1 MAVPLD
7 RQTVM
12 VTGATGFVGRALVDR
27 LASDP
32 RFVVRAASRSANPD
46 WPQYVEPIQV
56 EDLGGSPNYAEAL
69 RGVSCLI
76 HAAARVHVSD
86 ESAPDANALASFRS
100 VNVVGTRR
108 LAEQA
113 ARAGVRRFIFVS
125 SIKVNGASTEPG
137 EPFRMSDIPKP
148 QCAYGVSKW
157 QAEQALRQVA
167 GETGLQVVVVRP
179 PLAYGPGVKAN
190 VLRLMRLV
198 DRGWPL
204 PLAAVD
210 NRRSLVALDN
220 LVDLLTLCIDHPAAA
235 GHTFLVSDGQDLST
249 PELIRGLAHAMGRP
263 ARLFR
268 VPLPLLRLAGQLS
281 GRLGEVERLT
291 DSLQVDMRPT
301 CETLGWEPPVSVQ
314 QGLLRAVAGR
324 T

>member
-46 WPQYVEPIQV
+46 CPQYVEPIQV

-69 RGVSCLI
+69 RGVSSLI

-137 EPFRMSDIPKP
+137 EPFRMSDIPNP
-148 QCAYGVSKW
+148 QCAYGISKW
-157 QAEQALRQVA
+157 QAEQALWQVA
-167 GETGLQVVVVRP
+167 AETGLEVVVVRP
-179 PLAYGPGVKAN
+179 PLAYGSGVKAN

-220 LVDLLTLCIDHPAAA
+220 LVDLLTLCIDHPAASGQA
-235 GHTFLVSDGQDLST
+235 FLVSDGHDLST
-249 PELIRGLAHAMGRP
+249 PELIRGLAQAMGRP

-268 VPLPLLRLAGQLS
+268 VPLPLLRTAGRLS

-291 DSLQVDMRPT
+291 DSLQVDIRPT
-301 CETLGWEPPVSVQ
+301 CAILGWEPPISVQ
-314 QGLLRAVAGR
+314 EGLLRTVAGR
-324 T
+324 S

>member
-1 MAVPLD
+1 
-7 RQTVM
+7 M
-12 VTGATGFVGRALVDR
+12 VTGATGFVGRALVER

-32 RFVVRAASRSANPD
+32 RYVVRATSRSANPG
-46 WPQYVEPIQV
+46 WPQYVEPMQV
-56 EDLGGSPNYAEAL
+56 EDLGGGPDYAEAL

-148 QCAYGVSKW
+148 QCAYGISKW
-157 QAEQALRQVA
+157 HAEQALWQVA

-220 LVDLLTLCIDHPAAA
+220 LVDLLTLCIDHPAASGQA
-235 GHTFLVSDGQDLST
+235 FLVSDGHDLST
-249 PELIRGLAHAMGRP
+249 PELIRGLAQAMGRP

-268 VPLPLLRLAGQLS
+268 VPLPLLRTAGRLS
-281 GRLGEVERLT
+281 GRLGEFERLT
-291 DSLQVDMRPT
+291 DSLQVDIRPT
-301 CETLGWEPPVSVQ
+301 CETLRWEPPVSVQ
-314 QGLLRAVAGR
+314 EGLLRAVAGR
-324 T
+324 S

>member
-1 MAVPLD
+1 VASLTDKQV
-7 RQTVM
+7 VM

-32 RFVVRAASRSANPD
+32 RFVVRAASRSTNPG
-46 WPQYVEPIQV
+46 WPKWVEPIQV
-56 EDLGGSPNYAEAL
+56 EDLGGSPDYAEAL

-76 HAAARVHVSD
+76 HAAARVHVSAKSGPNAD
-86 ESAPDANALASFRS
+86 ALASFHS

-113 ARAGVRRFIFVS
+113 AHAGVRRFIFVS
-125 SIKVNGASTEPG
+125 SIKVNGTKTEPG
-137 EPFRMSDIPKP
+137 EPFRMSDIPRP
-148 QCAYGVSKW
+148 QCAYGISKW
-157 QAEQALRQVA
+157 QAEQALWRVA
-167 GETGLQVVVVRP
+167 ADTGLEVVVVRP
-179 PLAYGPGVKAN
+179 PLVYGPGVKAN

-198 DRGWPL
+198 KQDWPL

-220 LVDLLTLCIDHPAAA
+220 LVDLLTLCIDHPAAPGQA
-235 GHTFLVSDGQDLST
+235 FLVSDGHDLST

-268 VPLPLLRLAGQLS
+268 VPLPLLRAAGRLS
-281 GRLGEVERLT
+281 GRLGEFERLT
-291 DSLQVDMRPT
+291 DSLQVDIRPT
-301 CETLGWEPPVSVQ
+301 CETLGWRPPVSVEE
-314 QGLLRAVAGR
+314 GLLRAVAGR
-324 T
+324 N

>member
-1 MAVPLD
+1 MTAKPD

-27 LASDP
+27 LAADP
-32 RFVVRAASRSANPD
+32 RFVIRAASRSANPD
-46 WPQYVEPIQV
+46 WPQCVEPIHLEL
-56 EDLGGSPNYAEAL
+56 EDLVGRTDYAEAL

-76 HAAARVHVSD
+76 HTAARVHVSD
-86 ESAPDANALASFRS
+86 ESAPGALASLHS
-100 VNVVGTRR
+100 VNVAGTRR
-108 LAEQA
+108 LAEEA
-113 ARAGVRRFIFVS
+113 AHAGVRRFIFVS
-125 SIKVNGASTEPG
+125 SVKVNGTRTEPE
-137 EPFRMSDIPKP
+137 EPFRMSDIPNP
-148 QCAYGVSKW
+148 QCAYGISKW
-157 QAEQALRQVA
+157 QAEQALWQSA
-167 GETGLQVVVVRP
+167 ADTGLEVVVVRP
-179 PLAYGPGVKAN
+179 PLAYGPGAKAN

-198 DRGWPL
+198 DQGWPL

-220 LVDLLTLCIDHPAAA
+220 LVDLLTHCIDHPAAP
-235 GHTFLVSDGQDLST
+235 GHAFLVSDGHDLST
-249 PELIRGLAHAMGRP
+249 PELIRGLARAMGRP

-268 VPLPLLRLAGQLS
+268 VPLPLLRIAGQLS

-314 QGLLRAVAGR
+314 EGLLRAVAGR